1 MKMSDEEQTIQVI
14 NNQGIAE
21 LIATPNDVSFET
33 LNKHFPFINKV
44 MSFGNLDKIDILDE
58 KSLLTI
64 QNIQKRSKM
73 TRYGK
78 QQYSRQELTEARA
91 YLTASL
97 TLGRD
102 GFAVKRIT
110 SSYKNISMND
120 GEGQKKRGL
129 VGGLL
134 HRRGGTSE

>member
-1 MKMSDEEQTIQVI
+1 MTEEENTIQVI

-21 LIATPNDVSFET
+21 LIATPNDIDFSI

-44 MSFGNLDKIDILDE
+44 MSFGNLDKKDILDE

-64 QNIQKRSKM
+64 KNIQKRSKM
-73 TRYGK
+73 TRYQK
-78 QQYSRQELTEARA
+78 QAYSREDLTEARA

-110 SSYKNISMND
+110 SSYKNISMNE
-120 GEGQKKRGL
+120 GEGQKQRGL

-134 HRRGGTSE
+134 HRKRD